1 MPETNHDVLRGEGEN
16 PALQRLDVLR
26 KKVRLAGAITNE
38 RFGTPNPRLRAEL
51 LYDMLARPD
60 VVSDDHDI
68 DIDRFADRRSILEAE
83 LLRPDAGL
91 DRSEFISFMLG
102 LLRSPEINRG
112 SMTPGFEQVLAAF
125 AAKGPLTIWTQGD
138 VFDAPPRGDGTVEGR
153 GEQLWKLR
161 GGGIAV
167 LRRELAR
174 SALGEISPGNL
185 RSVLDVIAVG
195 DKFDPSAIDRLAERV
210 SGSDHVIIAEDRLD
224 HIQRLKGIL
233 GMRGMRDVSG
243 FWVSSGQEE
252 PPSGVVKVGAVT
264 EIPSLIDGMK
274 GKIASIIDF
283 DDVLSNQN
291 GRIELTTKAVER
303 YLRDADA
310 LKEE

>member
-1 MPETNHDVLRGEGEN
+1 MLEANHNLLRGEREN
-16 PALQRLDVLR
+16 PAPQRLDVLR
-26 KKVRLAGAITNE
+26 KKVRLAGAVTNE

-60 VVSDDHDI
+60 MVSHDHDI
-68 DIDRFADRRSILEAE
+68 DADRFADRRSIFEAE
-83 LLRPDAGL
+83 LLRPEARL

-112 SMTPGFEQVLAAF
+112 SMTPGFEQALAAF
-125 AAKGPLTIWTQGD
+125 AARGPLTIWTQGD

-153 GEQLWKLR
+153 GEQLWKLG
-161 GGGIAV
+161 GGGIAA

-185 RSVLDVIAVG
+185 RSVLEVIAVG
-195 DKFDPSAIDRLAERV
+195 DKFDPSAISRLTERV
-210 SGSDHVIIAEDRLD
+210 GGSDHVIIAEDRLD
-224 HIQRLKGIL
+224 HIQRLRGIL
-233 GMRGMRDVSG
+233 GMHGVKNVNG
-243 FWVSSGQEE
+243 FWVNDGQEE
-252 PPSGVVKVGAVT
+252 PPNGVVKVSAVT
-264 EIPSLIDGMK
+264 EIPSLIDGME
-274 GKIASIIDF
+274 GKIASVIDF
-283 DDVLSNQN
+283 DDVLSNQKR
-291 GRIELTTKAVER
+291 RIELTAEAVER